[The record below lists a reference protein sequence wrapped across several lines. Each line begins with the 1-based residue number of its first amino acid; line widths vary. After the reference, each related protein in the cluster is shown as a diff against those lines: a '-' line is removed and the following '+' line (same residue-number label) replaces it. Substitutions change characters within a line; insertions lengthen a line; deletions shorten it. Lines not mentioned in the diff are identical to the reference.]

1 MILNKELLC
10 INKIKPSLLHRAVR
24 DSDQSKIDELLE
36 DPSIDI
42 NKNVYYWETVLHLAV
57 RNSDISLIS
66 KLLDHGSKIN
76 ELSFAEGFTPLHL
89 AVMDKNLEIAE
100 LLARRG
106 ADVNRVSTSY
116 SQRFWTPLHFAV
128 SQNDYPMVD
137 LLFRFNADINGI
149 HVKCR
154 DISYYI
160 DPSSMT
166 SYRDYYYKTPLHVA
180 VEFHQP
186 PTILYLLSLEQIDI
200 HAIDSRYA
208 NKYGSLLYEAMRI
221 ECSETT
227 RLLMDAGVDINAVN
241 GENFSVLECINQQQN
256 DSWRE
261 VGENSCVGI
270 VKKHLVKLDVID
282 HHLIQQ
288 NLSAISGSELDNFR
302 RDCLKEIQVLRRTR
316 IDGTNLTYYCVLFK
330 SERTLA
336 VFSKNID
343 QSVNNYY
350 DLVRRLPIYGGII
363 YFRLKQVLKR
373 CRLLK
378 AAEKTIFEIFT
389 FLPDT
394 FVREI
399 FLYLSNEDLKVL
411 IA

>member
-1 MILNKELLC
+1 MILNKESLC

-24 DSDQSKIDELLE
+24 DSDHSKIDQLLE
-36 DPSIDI
+36 NPSTDI
-42 NKNVYYWETVLHLAV
+42 NKNIYYWDTALHLAV

-76 ELSFAEGFTPLHL
+76 ELSFAEGYTPLHL
-89 AVMDKNLEIAE
+89 AVMSKSLAVVE

-106 ADVNRVSTSY
+106 AEVNGMSTNH

-128 SQNDYPMVD
+128 SQNNYPMVD

-154 DISYYI
+154 DISHK
-160 DPSSMT
+160 SSVRT
-166 SYRDYYYKTPLHVA
+166 KVRDYYYKTPLHVA
-180 VEFHQP
+180 VDYHQLE
-186 PTILYLLSLEQIDI
+186 TVRYLLNLEQVDI
-200 HAIDSRYA
+200 NAIDSVYA
-208 NKYGSLLYEAMRI
+208 NKYASILYEAMRN
-221 ECSETT
+221 ECLETS
-227 RLLMDAGVDINAVN
+227 RLLLDAGLDVNAVN
-241 GENFSVLECINQQQN
+241 EENFSVLECIHQPHN
-256 DSWRE
+256 DSWRRD
-261 VGENSCVGI
+261 GENFCVVV

-288 NLSAISGSELDNFR
+288 NLSAISGSELDEFR
-302 RDCLKEIQVLRRTR
+302 RDCFKEIQVLRRTR
-316 IDGTNLTYYCVLFK
+316 IDGTNLTYYCILFK

-336 VFSKNID
+336 VFSRNVD
-343 QSVNNYY
+343 QSVNNY
-350 DLVRRLPIYGGII
+350 DHLVRRLPIYGGII

-378 AAEKTIFEIFT
+378 AAEKSIFEIFRI
-389 FLPDT
+389 LPDT

>member
-10 INKIKPSLLHRAVR
+10 VNKIKPSLLHRAVR
-24 DSDQSKIDELLE
+24 DSDHLKIDQLLE
-36 DPSIDI
+36 DPSTEI
-42 NKNVYYWETVLHLAV
+42 NKNIYYWDTALHLAV

-76 ELSFAEGFTPLHL
+76 ELSFAEGYSPLHL
-89 AVMDKNLEIAE
+89 AVMSKNLVVVE

-106 ADVNRVSTSY
+106 ADVNGMSTNY
-116 SQRFWTPLHFAV
+116 NQ
-128 SQNDYPMVD
+128 
-137 LLFRFNADINGI
+137 RFNADINGI
-149 HVKCR
+149 HVKSR
-154 DISYYI
+154 DINK
-160 DPSSMT
+160 PSVGT
-166 SYRDYYYKTPLHVA
+166 KVRDYYYKTPLHVA
-180 VEFHQP
+180 VVYNQLE
-186 PTILYLLSLEQIDI
+186 TVSYLLNLEQVDI
-200 HAIDSRYA
+200 NAIDNLYA
-208 NKYGSLLYEAMRI
+208 SKYASLLYEAMRQ
-221 ECSETT
+221 ECLETS
-227 RLLMDAGVDINAVN
+227 RLLLDAGLNVNAVN
-241 GENFSVLECINQQQN
+241 EENCSVLECINQPHN
-256 DSWRE
+256 DSWRRS
-261 VGENSCVGI
+261 GENPCVVV

-288 NLSAISGSELDNFR
+288 NLNAISGPELDEFR
-302 RDCLKEIQVLRRTR
+302 KDCLKEIQVLRRTR
-316 IDGTNLTYYCVLFK
+316 IDGTNLSYYCVLFK

-336 VFSKNID
+336 VFSRNVN
-343 QSVNNYY
+343 QSVNNYD

-378 AAEKTIFEIFT
+378 KAEKSIFEIFKI
-389 FLPDT
+389 LPDT